1 MTQHVTMMEIQREK
15 ALQRPKFQP
24 MRLTRDV
31 MVEDPGVNRRGLVA
45 RTKAKIASDD
55 ADSRHEHVENL
66 SQ

>member
-1 MTQHVTMMEIQREK
+1 MTQHVTMVEIQREK
-15 ALQRPKFQP
+15 ALQRLKFQP

-31 MVEDPGVNRRGLVA
+31 MVEDPGMNRRGLVA

-55 ADSRHEHVENL
+55 ADSRREHVENL